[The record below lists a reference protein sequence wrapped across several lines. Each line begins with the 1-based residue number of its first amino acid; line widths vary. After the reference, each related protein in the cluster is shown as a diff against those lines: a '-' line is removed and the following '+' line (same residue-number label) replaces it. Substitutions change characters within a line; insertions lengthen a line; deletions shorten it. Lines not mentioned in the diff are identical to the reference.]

1 MSDDAQRWK
10 EKYLKSIEQQEKLER
25 RWAARLDLLRRGL
38 VRSTLAAEG
47 TDRAVDQCMKEM
59 REVVRTDDMD
69 AGLAA
74 LIPRLEKAVLD
85 SEQRRETRIDQMS
98 SALTALV
105 AQLQTLPLPR
115 EVSRPLKAFAKQL
128 DGRVGQAREIPLL
141 LGELS
146 ALQGKALSQLENPVE
161 PGRPSLL
168 QRLFGT
174 RDANG
179 ETAPASEA
187 VAPPLPVPAPE
198 QQPQLQDAVDDMAPE
213 HEPTPAPTSAAPA
226 TISATQVPAVAAAEP
241 APVDIL
247 PEPAFE
253 PVASVESKPEPV
265 ADTDAEVAAQPA
277 VAAFVPPVL
286 VREEAAPQQAVEPQA
301 LAQEPEAD
309 AAPVAPAIEVAPE
322 PVAEAQAGIPEAS
335 NPDELLPIPAAALL
349 DSLPLPVA
357 MAEALAAIDPEQPEQ
372 DVLYALPDSPEP
384 SYSSVAKHIE
394 HTLLGLLDD
403 LSLPERHRPQA
414 EAMRDRLQHGLNW
427 YELLPILDD
436 LAVLMLA
443 ITDSGQHEFED
454 YLKQLNERLEAF
466 QSNLQ
471 AASDGHADISSAARA
486 MDSQIREQVDGL
498 QSSMQ
503 EAADLDDLKQVL
515 ESHLEGLLGTM
526 DQHQKQRDERE
537 KDMATRLQSL
547 AARVSSMEQ
556 EAQGYR
562 EHLEEQRQKALVD
575 PLTGLP
581 NRAAWSERLEHE
593 VSQWQRHGN
602 SLLLAMLDLDHFKRI
617 NDSYGHL
624 AGDKVLKIIANVLRK
639 RLRGTDFIAR
649 FGGEEFVL
657 LMPDTPWA
665 AGTRLVETLRAAIE
679 ACPFH
684 FKGEPVTV
692 TVSIGLSAFKAGD
705 RSDLVIKRADQALYR
720 AKDAGRN
727 RVEAG

>member
-1 MSDDAQRWK
+1 MSDDANRWK
-10 EKYLKSIEQQEKLER
+10 EKYLKSIEQQEKLEH

-74 LIPRLEKAVLD
+74 LLPRLEKAVLD
-85 SEQRRETRIDQMS
+85 SEQRRETRVEQMS

-105 AQLQTLPLPR
+105 SQLQSLPLPR

-146 ALQGKALSQLENPVE
+146 SLQGKALSQLETPAE
-161 PGRPSLL
+161 PDRPSLL
-168 QRLFGT
+168 QRLFGS
-174 RDANG
+174 REAS
-179 ETAPASEA
+179 ETPAPAEEA
-187 VAPPLPVPAPE
+187 VATNPPLPAAAAEAHPQADEAPAPE
-198 QQPQLQDAVDDMAPE
+198 DGAREHYQTPTQALPEAVSAP
-213 HEPTPAPTSAAPA
+213 AAPA
-226 TISATQVPAVAAAEP
+226 PAQ
-241 APVDIL
+241 
-247 PEPAFE
+247 PEVQLE
-253 PVASVESKPEPV
+253 PEPV
-265 ADTDAEVAAQPA
+265 AQPVASDEPEVAAVPA
-277 VAAFVPPVL
+277 PAPVVAFVPPVL
-286 VREEAAPQQAVEPQA
+286 VQEAPAEPVPAIEVEPQA
-301 LAQEPEAD
+301 TISPVAEPQ
-309 AAPVAPAIEVAPE
+309 APVDPGVVAASDSPPA
-322 PVAEAQAGIPEAS
+322 PVAEAAL
-335 NPDELLPIPAAALL
+335 NPDELVPLPTVSPAVLL
-349 DSLPLPVA
+349 DSLPLPAV
-357 MAEALAAIDPEQPEQ
+357 MAEALAAIDPEQSEH

-443 ITDSGQHEFED
+443 ITDSGQHEFET

-471 AASDGHADISSAARA
+471 AASDGHADSSSAARA

-498 QSSMQ
+498 QSSVQ

-526 DQHQKQRDERE
+526 DHHQKQRDERE
-537 KDMATRLQSL
+537 REVAARLQSL
-547 AARVSSMEQ
+547 AERVSSMEQ

-562 EHLEEQRQKALVD
+562 EHLEEQRQKALID

-593 VSQWQRHGN
+593 VGQWQQHGN

-617 NDSYGHL
+617 NDNYGHL

-639 RLRGTDFIAR
+639 RLRGSDFIAR

-657 LMPDTPWA
+657 LLPNTPWPV
-665 AGTRLVETLRAAIE
+665 GVRIVEALRAAIE

-684 FKGEPVTV
+684 FKGEPVTI
-692 TVSIGLSAFKAGD
+692 TVSVGLSAFKAGD